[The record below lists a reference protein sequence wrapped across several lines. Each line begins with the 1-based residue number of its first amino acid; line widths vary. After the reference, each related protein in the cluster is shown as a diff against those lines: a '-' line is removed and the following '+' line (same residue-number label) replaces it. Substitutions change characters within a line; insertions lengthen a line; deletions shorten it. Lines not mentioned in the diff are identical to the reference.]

1 MSVTQVLHRLQQSGL
16 TVTADGERLIVTPAD
31 RLTDKTRQLIR
42 DNKLEI
48 VAALKSSSRAIAGA
62 QSTVDELTYLVRVC
76 SERYS
81 FTEAENAEALA
92 IALADPHDALT
103 CFRAMAA
110 THLEPAAAPRA
121 ARVRVMQSPSPNL
134 RT

>member
-1 MSVTQVLHRLQQSGL
+1 MGSTQVLRRLQQSGL
-16 TVTADGERLIVTPAD
+16 TVTTDGERLIVTPAN
-31 RLTDKTRQLIR
+31 RLNEEARQLIR
-42 DNKLEI
+42 DNKPEI
-48 VAALKSSSRAIAGA
+48 VAALKSSSRAIADA
-62 QSTVDELTYLVRVC
+62 QSMVDELTCLVRIC
-76 SERYS
+76 GERYS

-110 THLEPAAAPRA
+110 KHLEPAAAPQA
-121 ARVRVMQSPSPNL
+121 AKVRVLHAPSPKL